1 MAGVGRILGLD
12 VGDRWIGVALSD
24 PGGILASPLIRIS
37 RTGTED
43 AVEAILQLVRQ
54 YEVRRI
60 VAGLPYSMDGKIG
73 QQAEKVQDFLQ
84 QLSQCL
90 EIPVET
96 WDERLSTVAVG
107 RMMTEAGV
115 KKGKRKGQLDAAAAA
130 FILQGYLDKLR
141 ANVGTEL

>member
-24 PGGILASPLIRIS
+24 PIGILASPLIRIS

-54 YEVRRI
+54 YEVERI

-73 QQAEKVQDFLQ
+73 QQAKKVQDFLQ

-107 RMMTEAGV
+107 RMMIEAGV
-115 KKGKRKGQLDAAAAA
+115 KRGRRKGQVDANAAAL
-130 FILQGYLDKLR
+130 ILQGYLDKLR

>member
-1 MAGVGRILGLD
+1 MSGVGRILGLD
-12 VGDRWIGVALSD
+12 IGDRWIGVALSD
-24 PGGILASPLIRIS
+24 PGRILASPLIRIS

-43 AVEAILQLVRQ
+43 AIEAILHLVRQ

>member
-1 MAGVGRILGLD
+1 MSGVGRILGLD

-43 AVEAILQLVRQ
+43 AIEAILQLVRQ
-54 YEVRRI
+54 YEVRCI

-84 QLSQCL
+84 QLSQRL

-130 FILQGYLDKLR
+130 LILQGYLDKLR
-141 ANVGTEL
+141 ANVGTEF